1 LGWPTAVFDLAC
13 IALVVALAYFGLRR
27 WLPRS
32 SEFDIEPELSIAR
45 KHGWALLNLVL
56 VNHSKT
62 PIFAEEATFAIAD
75 LDADFQ
81 STSAATEATLRIGEN
96 LRPGQTLRV
105 SMIETVYKAA
115 GKPQGEYS
123 FLISG
128 SVKYRDGN
136 NRFEIS
142 LQTYRVRMIALSPIR
157 LLRMRWYD
165 PPPGQASTGSR
176 LRRLAGDDKD
186 WN

>member
-1 LGWPTAVFDLAC
+1 
-13 IALVVALAYFGLRR
+13 
-27 WLPRS
+27 
-32 SEFDIEPELSIAR
+32 
-45 KHGWALLNLVL
+45 
-56 VNHSKT
+56 
-62 PIFAEEATFAIAD
+62 
-75 LDADFQ
+75 
-81 STSAATEATLRIGEN
+81 
-96 LRPGQTLRV
+96 
-105 SMIETVYKAA
+105 MIETVYKAA

-136 NRFEIS
+136 NLFQIS

-165 PPPGQASTGSR
+165 QPPGQASTGSR